1 MEYKNEH
8 QRQMA
13 MLEAALPYMPPNG
26 RRAIQLYLQANSFL
40 ALANGQSD
48 EVDSSLEAAEFEQN
62 SSGNSATH
70 LQDMLVRLQ
79 EFLTPKEASMTNTVL
94 NILQAGKIMQG
105 YHDFLHHQPDNKDMV
120 DLTANGINPEKKPG
134 FKEFLL
140 SQLNPEQKILFEQ
153 LQNIM
158 YNE

>member
-13 MLEAALPYMPPNG
+13 MLEASLPYMPPNG

-40 ALANGQSD
+40 SLANGSSD
-48 EVDSSLEAAEFEQN
+48 EVDASLEAAEFEHN
-62 SSGNSATH
+62 SSESSVSH
-70 LQDMLVRLQ
+70 LQDMLIRLQ
-79 EFLTPKEASMTNTVL
+79 EFLTPRETAMTNTLL

-105 YHDFLHHQPDNKDMV
+105 YQDFLRHQPQNNNTV
-120 DLTANGINPEKKPG
+120 DLTSNSTNSENKPG
-134 FKEFLL
+134 FREFLL

>member
-13 MLEAALPYMPPNG
+13 MLEAALPYMPANG

-40 ALANGQSD
+40 ALANGQSMEAD
-48 EVDSSLEAAEFEQN
+48 TALEAAEFEQN
-62 SSGNSATH
+62 SPDMPASH

-79 EFLTPKEASMTNTVL
+79 EFLTPKEASMTNMML
-94 NILQAGKIMQG
+94 NVLQAGKLMQG
-105 YHDFLHHQPDNKDMV
+105 YQNFMHQQAEA
-120 DLTANGINPEKKPG
+120 DLTANNLNSGEKPG
-134 FKEFLL
+134 LKEFLL
-140 SQLNPEQKILFEQ
+140 SQLNPEQKIVFEQ